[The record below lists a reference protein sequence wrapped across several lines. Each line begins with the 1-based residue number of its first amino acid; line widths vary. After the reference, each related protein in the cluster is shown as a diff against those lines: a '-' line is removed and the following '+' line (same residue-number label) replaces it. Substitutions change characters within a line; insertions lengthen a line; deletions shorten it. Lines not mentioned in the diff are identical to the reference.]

1 MDTDPRGGADEAG
14 RAQAGSRRSQEIHII
29 ARFHALGGN
38 EGAVEQAIRE
48 VQVPTR
54 KEPGCL
60 GHQFYRSIRDTR
72 LFFIHSHFMDEAAF
86 TLHAGLQHT
95 VRFIETVEK
104 LIDHPL
110 DVNRTEQIG

>member
-14 RAQAGSRRSQEIHII
+14 RPQAGGRRSREIHII

-54 KEPGCL
+54 QEPGCL
-60 GHQFYRSIRDTR
+60 DHHFYRSIRDPR
-72 LFFIHSHFMDEAAF
+72 LFFIHSHFKDEAAF
-86 TLHAGLQHT
+86 SLHAELPHT
-95 VRFIETVEK
+95 VGFIETVEK
-104 LIDHPL
+104 LFDHPL
-110 DVNRTEQIG
+110 DVDRTEQIG